1 MNRSSVLLRCN
12 NIKKHMIHVL
22 MMGVF
27 LGQVQGQIPVLLD
40 TDANNELD
48 DQHAIAYMLFN
59 SDIFNVVGIT
69 VNATSSGGGI
79 DQHTAEAHRV
89 VNLCGYQDQV
99 KIVPGASKDFSEIL
113 PDLNKPDYDGYQAVE
128 FIIKSAHELDDGKLV
143 VVPIGSLTNVA
154 LALAKDPSIASLI
167 RVVWLGSNWPDP
179 GEYNL
184 DNDTTSVNPL
194 IDNRQLELEI
204 CTVRYGQPSGT
215 AAVDVSVAEIREKMP
230 GLGPE
235 QEEAV
240 TGRHG
245 GKFTN
250 FGDYSIELFENI
262 GDEVRPLFDV
272 CALAIIKDP
281 RWARPVKVPAPR
293 LSGNAWIEKPGNSHH
308 IIFWKD
314 FNREAIL
321 GDFYQTMENPVTSDQ

>member
-1 MNRSSVLLRCN
+1 MIKYIFSVLLTMLLAEQNFC
-12 NIKKHMIHVL
+12 
-22 MMGVF
+22 
-27 LGQVQGQIPVLLD
+27 QIPVLLD

-69 VNATSSGGGI
+69 VNATRSGGDI
-79 DQHTAEAHRV
+79 NQHMAEAQRV
-89 VNLCGYQDQV
+89 VKLCGYENQV
-99 KIVPGASKDFSEIL
+99 KVIPGASKDFKEIAPHL
-113 PDLNKPDYDGYQAVE
+113 KRTGFDGHEAVD
-128 FIIKSAHELDDGKLV
+128 FIIRSAHELDQGKLV

-154 LALAKDPSIASLI
+154 LAVEKDPEIASLI

-184 DNDTTSVNPL
+184 DNDTSAVNPL
-194 IDNRQLELEI
+194 IENRQLEFEI

-215 AAVDVSVAEIREKMP
+215 AAVAVSVAEIREKMA
-230 GLGPE
+230 GLGVPQQQPVE
-235 QEEAV
+235 
-240 TGRHG
+240 GRHG
-245 GKFTN
+245 GSFTN

-281 RWARPVKVPAPR
+281 RWADPVKVPAPR
-293 LSGNAWIEKPGNSHH
+293 LVGESWIERPDNSHH
-308 IIFWKD
+308 IIFWEHFD
-314 FNREAIL
+314 REKIL
-321 GDFYQTMENPVTSDQ
+321 NDFYQTMERPEESND